1 MEIHPDD
8 EILKSICSGRKR
20 AEKKFTTDRFETLFK
35 EVVKNSSKTGGGHKK
50 QIMVNNMAKM
60 QLNTSSPARN
70 VSIVKHVEKL
80 LDILDEYHQKLGD
93 LKTASKDISPLIVK
107 IESEKENLIP
117 ALNFLS
123 DGDKLKGILNQ
134 TLVTSSLEILKF
146 NRGDYIPS

>member
-20 AEKKFTTDRFETLFK
+20 AEKKFATNRFETLFK
-35 EVVKNSSKTGGGHKK
+35 EAVKNSSKTGDGHKK

-60 QLNTSSPARN
+60 QLNTSSPARD
-70 VSIVKHVEKL
+70 VSTVKRVEKL

-93 LKTASKDISPLIVK
+93 LKIASKDISPLIVK

-117 ALNFLS
+117 ALNSLS

-146 NRGDYIPS
+146 NRGDYITS